1 MDFLAQLN
9 YLLLRLEILKPRN
22 YNVFVNVN
30 RDNNGIR
37 IVQNVQVSLQSS
49 FDGFEYFSPVLFDD
63 NRLTITESITS
74 VILDNSDQLKNIFAT
89 TDREEITLYFTFK
102 QDFEKSYK
110 NLEII
115 HGISTEEFLNK
126 IVSILE
132 FRDIDKKTGLS
143 IETFPRQIVKST
155 IFNINGRCFDRYIQN
170 ILANN
175 SFLNSVK
182 KIPEIIEFKNQQ
194 IEVQKELICQ
204 VLSLLVEVDLANQI
218 VIGQNKVL
226 SKNIFGNDYR
236 GLDTFY
242 QKILKVIRFIYDNNY
257 QLFERLGIFK
267 NIFDKSLSVEQ
278 ISDVYG
284 MNWDALLEETK
295 FQYTLLLENTIKK
308 FISDKKDILKDQFN
322 LSNQI
327 TTQISD
333 VKKAIMTDFITVSGI
348 YLSKFVLQLIE
359 NDNYNSHFRV
369 VGMVLFLYVLFLL
382 VLIFVS
388 GEFKL
393 HRNFHDRLKV
403 LNDYYP
409 QVYLLED
416 NIVDNLTDRLSNPEL
431 KRLRNIICLKIS
443 IYLLVLI
450 IIALETKAVC
460 NILEILISTFE
471 SVMSFY

>member
-1 MDFLAQLN
+1 M
-9 YLLLRLEILKPRN
+9 
-22 YNVFVNVN
+22 
-30 RDNNGIR
+30 
-37 IVQNVQVSLQSS
+37 
-49 FDGFEYFSPVLFDD
+49 
-63 NRLTITESITS
+63 
-74 VILDNSDQLKNIFAT
+74 
-89 TDREEITLYFTFK
+89 
-102 QDFEKSYK
+102 
-110 NLEII
+110 
-115 HGISTEEFLNK
+115 
-126 IVSILE
+126 
-132 FRDIDKKTGLS
+132 
-143 IETFPRQIVKST
+143 
-155 IFNINGRCFDRYIQN
+155 
-170 ILANN
+170 
-175 SFLNSVK
+175 K

-369 VGMVLFLYVLFLL
+369 VGTVLFLYVLFLL

-443 IYLLVLI
+443 IYLFVLI